1 MQTITNDQLIDS
13 LFAASDAI
21 RYVAIYQ
28 NDQLISKQRSAIA
41 DASASES
48 DKYEELF
55 VNPTLLKIA
64 GQRGR
69 LDCGGLD
76 YILIKY
82 GHFYQLIREHGNGHI
97 SICIDKQ
104 ANPIILE
111 KTVAKILE
119 HN

>member
-1 MQTITNDQLIDS
+1 MNNLIDKI
-13 LFAASDAI
+13 LGASDSI

-28 NDQLISKQRSAIA
+28 DNELISKQRT
-41 DASASES
+41 DLTDTSASES

-55 VNPTLLKIA
+55 VNPTVLKIA

-76 YILIKY
+76 YIIIKY
-82 GHFYQLIREHGNGHI
+82 GNFYQMIREFKNGHI

-104 ANPIILE
+104 KNPIDVEPLIKNL
-111 KTVAKILE
+111 LD
-119 HN
+119 NN